1 MCEENLNDVKN
12 EEIAEKTRS
21 ANPFWP
27 FIPAGITWFIGLF
40 FIILECCRAVALDEV
55 KQIRQDFEVML
66 RSLERKTL

>member
-1 MCEENLNDVKN
+1 MC
-12 EEIAEKTRS
+12 AF
-21 ANPFWP
+21 A
-27 FIPAGITWFIGLF
+27 FIWGLASSFVIWWLIFLPVLFIGLF